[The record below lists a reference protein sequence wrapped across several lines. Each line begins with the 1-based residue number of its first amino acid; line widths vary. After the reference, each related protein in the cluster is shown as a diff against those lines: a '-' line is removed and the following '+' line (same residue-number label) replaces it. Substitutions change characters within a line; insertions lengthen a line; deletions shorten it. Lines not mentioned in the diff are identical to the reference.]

1 MDRESVDEYNVCNLH
16 SAQTIVEHIE
26 FLRTERNIP
35 MAIGLLTLELYLPL
49 NDSLKGKRSI
59 LKPLIARL
67 RRDYNVSICEAD
79 AQDTLSRAVLEV
91 VCVSGNGAL
100 AHRQLQNVAQRV
112 EGWRMDAQLIDVDG
126 NVIEKDLKT
135 PEKTETSAISQ

>member
-1 MDRESVDEYNVCNLH
+1 
-16 SAQTIVEHIE
+16 
-26 FLRTERNIP
+26 

-67 RRDYNVSICEAD
+67 RRDYNISICEAE

-91 VCVSGNGAL
+91 VCISANHAL
-100 AHRQLQNVAQRV
+100 AHRQLQNVANRV
-112 EGWRMDAQLIDVDG
+112 EGWRMDAQLIDYH
-126 NVIEKDLKT
+126 IEMID
-135 PEKTETSAISQ
+135 

>member
-1 MDRESVDEYNVCNLH
+1 
-16 SAQTIVEHIE
+16 
-26 FLRTERNIP
+26 

-67 RRDYNVSICEAD
+67 RHDYNISVCEAEG
-79 AQDTLSRAVLEV
+79 QDTLSRAVLEV
-91 VCVSGNGAL
+91 VCVSGNSAV

-112 EGWRMDAQLIDVDG
+112 EGWRMDAQLIDYY
-126 NVIEKDLKT
+126 IEMVG
-135 PEKTETSAISQ
+135 